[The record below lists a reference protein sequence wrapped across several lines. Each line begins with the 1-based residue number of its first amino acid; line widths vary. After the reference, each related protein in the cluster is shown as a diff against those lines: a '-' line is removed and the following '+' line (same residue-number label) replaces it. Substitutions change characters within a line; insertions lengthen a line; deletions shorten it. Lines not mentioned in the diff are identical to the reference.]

1 MTDRIEPDLLDT
13 LRRLRDSAYA
23 PYSAHP
29 VGVVVETDSGRR
41 FGGNNVE
48 VAHFKSICAEASAI
62 SAMVAAGERR
72 IVRLWVLGPGEC
84 PCPPCGDCRQRLREF
99 ADNELVVSSVDGQGR
114 VTLRRTLGELL
125 PDSFGPDHVRG

>member
-1 MTDRIEPDLLDT
+1 MTDRIEPDLLDM
-13 LRRLRDSAYA
+13 LQRLRDSAYA

-29 VGVVVETDSGRR
+29 VGAVIETDSGRR

-99 ADNELVVSSVDGQGR
+99 GAGDLQCLAVDDSGR
-114 VTLRRTLGELL
+114 VTLARTLDELL

>member
-1 MTDRIEPDLLDT
+1 MTNRIEPDLLDT

-29 VGVVVETDSGRR
+29 VAVVVETDSGRR

-72 IVRLWVLGPGEC
+72 IVRLWVLGPGKR
-84 PCPPCGDCRQRLREF
+84 PCPPCGDCRQRIREF
-99 ADNELVVSSVDGQGR
+99 ACGAARCAAVDDSGR
-114 VTLRRTLGELL
+114 VTLVRSLAELL
-125 PDSFGPDHVRG
+125 PDAFGPDHIEG